1 MKAPKSINIAQG
13 ITAKKLITLLKN
25 NEILLLKGKE
35 KTFKIRKDYIQFFQ
49 NQILTIEQI
58 PTQFN
63 DLELSDV
70 QKIQLIH
77 DGVINT
83 PTLKI
88 TLDKDRLQLKIQKN
102 IRKNEQTQFVNRS
115 RTSGHKIR

>member
-13 ITAKKLITLLKN
+13 INPKKLISLLQN
-25 NEILLLKGKE
+25 NEVILLKGKK
-35 KTFKIRKDYIQFFQ
+35 KTFKIRKDYIQVFQ
-49 NQILTIEQI
+49 NQVLTIEQI
-58 PTQFN
+58 PNQIN
-63 DLELSDV
+63 GLELSDV

-88 TLDKDRLQLKIQKN
+88 TLDKDLFQLKVQKP
-102 IRKNEQTQFVNRS
+102 IRKHKPVRVNRS
-115 RTSGHKIR
+115 RMSGHKIR